1 MTTKPNRK
9 AEPGT
14 YKVERL
20 EARISSQEKS
30 IFARAAA
37 IQGRT
42 LSEFV
47 VSSLHEAASRA
58 IQTYEVMRLAE
69 QDREAFVNAL
79 LNPPEPS
86 DNLKAA
92 AKRYFKNKRR

>member
-1 MTTKPNRK
+1 MPNKPKRK
-9 AEPGT
+9 ADSGA

-20 EARISSQEKS
+20 EARVSSQEKS

-58 IQTYEVMRLAE
+58 IQNYEVTELTE

-86 DNLKAA
+86 SNLKAA
-92 AKRYFKNKRR
+92 AKRYFKREK